1 MQMRRGRSLWKME
14 SGEDW
19 SALEKVR
26 FLCLL
31 KGGEGQAPSRFGV
44 GPGHRANKPL
54 GLPPCSACRVLLR
67 PSELTGPE
75 GERPLDLPLSAMA
88 LCAPAPEWMPAESCC
103 SLLVCV
109 SALNAMRVKIP

>member
-26 FLCLL
+26 FLCSL
-31 KGGEGQAPSRFGV
+31 KGGEGQVPSKFGV

-54 GLPPCSACRVLLR
+54 GLPPCSACQVLLR
-67 PSELTGPE
+67 LRELTGPE
-75 GERPLDLPLSAMA
+75 GER
-88 LCAPAPEWMPAESCC
+88 APRPPSV
-103 SLLVCV
+103 SHGLVC
-109 SALNAMRVKIP
+109 SCP